1 MTLGKIVGNVV
12 STMKH
17 KVLEGHKLLIVQ
29 PVSRDGT
36 PLGRTLVALDVV
48 QAGIGDMVIV
58 IEEGN
63 SGRMILGDSMAPVRS
78 VVVGVV
84 DEVDGADLKGG

>member
-12 STMKH
+12 TTMKH
-17 KVLEGHKLLIVQ
+17 EVLTGHKLLIVQ
-29 PVSRDGT
+29 PVDKEGKARGK
-36 PLGRTLVALDVV
+36 TLVALDFV
-48 QAGIGDMVIV
+48 QAGIGDTVLV

-78 VVVGVV
+78 VVAGVV
-84 DEVDGADLKGG
+84 DSVEVSGG